1 MKTIFPR
8 ALLVTCMAL
17 GISLPARSA
26 DAPVKPEPAAA
37 RQEAPA
43 QAGKDKKRAVT
54 PHNHMRDGKGNWV
67 PDKDARKGSKKSG
80 ATGGKASEPGQAGK

>member
-1 MKTIFPR
+1 MNTIFPR
-8 ALLVTCMAL
+8 ALIVSCMVL

-26 DAPVKPEPAAA
+26 DAPAKPEPAAA
-37 RQEAPA
+37 KQEAPA

-67 PDKDARKGSKKSG
+67 PDKGARKDSKKPG
-80 ATGGKASEPGQAGK
+80 ATDGKAPEPGQAGK

>member
-1 MKTIFPR
+1 MKNIFPR
-8 ALLVTCMAL
+8 ALAVTCMAL
-17 GISLPARSA
+17 GIALPARSA
-26 DAPVKPEPAAA
+26 DTPVKPEPAAA

-67 PDKDARKGSKKSG
+67 PDKDARKNGTKSG
-80 ATGGKASEPGQAGK
+80 ATDGKASEPGQAGK